1 MATILSRSST
11 TGFYNAPVTKGLMGC
26 LFLTC
31 TSLNVPLFAHLRR
44 YLICKLPEVISRGEI
59 WRILFA
65 KLSFVDMKDLVVGF
79 LLMYYFRIFERRYG
93 SHKFASYLMANQCI
107 TTLLEV
113 VTVLVLHYFRWD
125 LYNGGHLPPGP
136 YGVIFPLFVSYYCD
150 IPRVTQ
156 TRVLGVPITGKTL
169 TYLLGL
175 QLAYTSPATA
185 ISALCGV
192 VSGLIYRYNVFYIQ
206 RLTFI
211 PAIVGRCAA
220 ATLGP
225 LLASAP
231 PQESLTGAT
240 LELQRQEEM
249 ELWDQQMMQRQ
260 RGRNNIQNLM
270 GGNNGNN
277 RRGED
282 LNGFL
287 NQQPPPP
294 PTEEQIDQLV
304 AMGFER
310 SRVLNALR
318 ASHNDLNTATHIL
331 LHQAS

>member
-44 YLICKLPEVISRGEI
+44 YLICNLPEVISKGEI
-59 WRILFA
+59 WRILLA

-93 SHKFASYLMANQCI
+93 SHKFASYLIANQCV
-107 TTLLEV
+107 TTLLET
-113 VTVLVLHYFRWD
+113 VTVLSLHYAGFD
-125 LYNGGHLPPGP
+125 LHNGGHLPPGP
-136 YGVIFPLFVSYYCD
+136 YGLIFPLFVSYYCD
-150 IPRVTQ
+150 IPHVAQ

-192 VSGLIYRYNVFYIQ
+192 VSGLIYRHNVLYIQ

-211 PAIVGRCAA
+211 PAVVGRFAA

-231 PQESLTGAT
+231 PQETLTGAT

-249 ELWDQQMMQRQ
+249 ELWDQQMLMRQ
-260 RGRNNIQNLM
+260 RGRHMQM
-270 GGNNGNN
+270 EGDEG
-277 RRGED
+277 RRAGAE

-287 NQQPPPP
+287 NPQPPPP
-294 PTEEQIDQLV
+294 PSEDQIQTLV
-304 AMGFER
+304 AMGFDR
-310 SRVLNALR
+310 QRVLSALR
-318 ASHNDLNTATHIL
+318 DSHNDVNTASHIL
-331 LHQAS
+331 LQQAS